1 MHLNPPTVPHAC
13 SGQGG
18 GGQRGVT
25 DDPYTWVMDRRT
37 AVLVALALVAGAQA
51 RKAVPG
57 LHPVGQPRVTATATA
72 AQLRAAQPT
81 FGLMQTVQALR
92 DLIRLGDVTLDDGTR
107 SRLAQTLGPLESAS
121 TLNPAHALRV
131 TEMLRAE
138 LDATA
143 LAAVDRLLAAREQ
156 RAQAVLS
163 RARLATPDG
172 PVGVPLATLSLTV
185 PGGRA
190 AVLRVLSAPH
200 VNPFAVGQSAHLL
213 LRDLLELLGV
223 PEV

>member
-1 MHLNPPTVPHAC
+1 MHRTPPTVPHAC

-51 RKAVPG
+51 RPMVPG
-57 LHPVGQPRVTATATA
+57 TSPVLQPRVNGTATA
-72 AQLRAAQPT
+72 AQMRAVQPT
-81 FGLMQTVQALR
+81 FVLMQTVHVLW
-92 DLIRLGDVTLDDGTR
+92 DLLRLGDVTLDDGTR
-107 SRLAQTLGPLESAS
+107 SRLKLTLGPLAPAS
-121 TLNPAHALRV
+121 TLNAAYAQRV
-131 TEMLRAE
+131 TEALRAE
-138 LDATA
+138 LDADA
-143 LAAVDRLLAAREQ
+143 LAAVDRTLAAREQ
-156 RAQAVLS
+156 RAQALLS
-163 RARLATPDG
+163 RARLATPEG
-172 PVGVPLATLSLTV
+172 PVGIPLATLSLTV